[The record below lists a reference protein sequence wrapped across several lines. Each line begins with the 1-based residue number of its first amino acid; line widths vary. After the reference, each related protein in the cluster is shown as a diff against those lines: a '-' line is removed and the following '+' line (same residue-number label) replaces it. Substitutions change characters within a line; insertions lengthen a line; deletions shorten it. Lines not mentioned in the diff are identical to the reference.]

1 VPCVFTTNG
10 SAKGSDE
17 LSVVIVVYSDDD
29 PFATILYAY
38 NGELIEEK
46 EELIQRGNANIEHG

>member
-17 LSVVIVVYSDDD
+17 LSVVAVVDSDDD
-29 PFATILYAY
+29 PFAALLYAY

-46 EELIQRGNANIEHG
+46 EELIQWGSANIEHG